1 MTKIKLCGLM
11 RPEDIACANR
21 LRPDHVGFVFW
32 PKSKR
37 YIEKESAR
45 RLKEALDPAI
55 KAVGVFVEERVETV
69 ADIAN
74 SGTVDAVQLHGQED
88 EAYIRKL
95 RDLTSAQIIKAFKIK
110 TKDDVKA
117 ANGSTAD
124 LVLLDAGMGEGQT
137 FDWDLIR
144 DIGRPYIL
152 AGGLDC
158 ENVAEAI
165 TRLAPYA
172 VDVSSGIESAG
183 RKDPAK
189 MNEFVSIVRNTDRNF
204 EEEKS

>member
-1 MTKIKLCGLM
+1 M
-11 RPEDIACANR
+11 RPEDIACANK

-110 TKDDVKA
+110 TKEDVKA
-117 ANGSTAD
+117 ANGSPAD
-124 LVLLDAGMGEGQT
+124 LVLLDAGMGEGKT
-137 FDWDLIR
+137 FDWDMIR
-144 DIGRPYIL
+144 DISRPYIL

-158 ENVAEAI
+158 TNVKEAI
-165 TRLAPYA
+165 TKLAPYA
-172 VDVSSGIESAG
+172 VDVSSGIETDG
-183 RKDPAK
+183 RKDPVK
-189 MNEFVSIVRNTDRNF
+189 MNEFVNIIRSTDHDQA
-204 EEEKS
+204 EEKS